1 MVLETTTLPIE
12 LQTFVSQE
20 KGLLRFLV
28 IGMLSAETAVFL
40 VFHTGWVETLVFA
53 AVVIALIANRA
64 F

>member
-1 MVLETTTLPIE
+1 
-12 LQTFVSQE
+12 
-20 KGLLRFLV
+20 V